1 MYNLDADAWLFVA
14 ASQKESGLYPRMATG
29 EKTSLKKI
37 VEFVKNNVQVQKEKR
52 KFRRRLFTTS
62 IIRERRHFPLVV
74 VQWRWRNVEKSVM
87 HVQSCGFA
95 Y

>member
-37 VEFVKNNVQVQKEKR
+37 AEFVKTMYKFRKR
-52 KFRRRLFTTS
+52 K
-62 IIRERRHFPLVV
+62 ENLVV
-74 VQWRWRNVEKSVM
+74 ACLRLP
-87 HVQSCGFA
+87 
-95 Y
+95 